1 MTTTSPG
8 RQTTTALTVPAYLRG
23 ETVGDRLIP
32 FAGRGRDAGF
42 RAPDPVTV
50 LDRLPLGDP
59 ERMRDLYALTTDD
72 VIDCLAALGPRLAL
86 SENALLQEALAHAAD
101 WSDLPPS
108 VLRGCYERLPEF
120 FAPDA
125 VREIA
130 EQAVGTAALD
140 GWARVRTTDGWR
152 ASVRAVG
159 SRAVHIIAG
168 NSPEIAALTIIR
180 NAVTRGDA
188 IVKSPSNDPLTALAI
203 ARTLAAT
210 APDHPLT
217 RHLAVAYWKGGD
229 ERIERALYRPENVEK
244 IVAWGGFAS
253 VRHVTRYIQPGL
265 ELISLDPKLS
275 ATVIGPE
282 AFADSAAMARTARLA
297 AVDVGALNQLG
308 CFNARVIYAVTGRDE
323 AGLRRAGEWAELLH
337 QEVQRL
343 PGHLSSRAK
352 RFDPDLRAGL
362 LALRAAPDWY
372 RVTGGRADEGAVIV
386 SLTGEPVAFHTSLSG
401 RVANVVPVDGPEDAV
416 RAMTSA
422 TQTVGV
428 YPDSLKERLRDLVP
442 LYGVQR
448 LVSLGHATRFRPELP
463 QDAME
468 PLRRMVKWIVD
479 ETYDEPAEV
488 PETAEVAEVTEVAA
502 APVSPCPVVTRLTG
516 AFDHHDPEFTPEIAH
531 QVHQALR
538 EQGRVARTE
547 AYGGAW
553 VLSRYQDV
561 LRALTEDGTFSSGSG
576 IFFPR
581 AEGTPRFAPLEYD
594 PPEHTFFRAL
604 MRPAFVRAQVARLAP
619 RVREVVSGLVAP
631 LVSRGG
637 GDLVRELCTPL
648 PLVVLGLAV
657 GFTEE
662 AQRRLRDLTRNMWA
676 RMPKDGSAAGFW
688 PQMEELLQSE
698 IRQARKRD
706 GGDFLARLVRAERAG
721 RPLTDAELRV
731 MLVGFAVGG
740 HQTTLNALAH
750 LLWTLAG
757 DRALQDRLRDRPEL
771 MPAAAEEALR
781 LWTPADHST
790 RVTTREVEIDGVTIP
805 AGDRVILLTGAANRD
820 PAVFPDPAEF
830 RLDRPPN
837 LHLTFG
843 RGIHFCIGAPLA
855 RLEFRLVLEELSRHA
870 PYTLTATPTRFY
882 ENGRHLALDG
892 LQVRFG

>member
-8 RQTTTALTVPAYLRG
+8 RSAATTLTVPAFLRG
-23 ETVGDRLIP
+23 ETVDAHLLP
-32 FAGRGRDAGF
+32 FAGRGQDAGF
-42 RAPDPVTV
+42 LAPDPFTV
-50 LDRLPLGDP
+50 LGRLPLGDP
-59 ERMRDLYALTTDD
+59 DRMRDLYALTTED

-101 WSDLPPS
+101 WSDLTPD

-120 FAPDA
+120 FAADA

-130 EQAVGTAALD
+130 ERAVGTAALD
-140 GWARVRTTDGWR
+140 GWAQVRTTDGWR
-152 ASVRAVG
+152 ASVRAMG

-188 IVKSPSNDPLTALAI
+188 IIKSPSNDPLTALAI
-203 ARTLAAT
+203 ARTLAET

-265 ELISLDPKLS
+265 ELLSLDPKLS

-282 AFADSAAMARTARLA
+282 AFASPDAMARTARLA

-372 RVTGGRADEGAVIV
+372 RVIGGRADEGAVIV
-386 SLTGEPVAFHTSLSG
+386 SRTGDPVAFHTSLSG
-401 RVANVVPVDGPEDAV
+401 RVANVVPVDAPEDAV

-442 LYGVQR
+442 LHGVQR

-479 ETYDEPAEV
+479 ETYDEPAHG
-488 PETAEVAEVTEVAA
+488 
-502 APVSPCPVVTRLTG
+502 APSACPVARLTA
-516 AFDHHDPEFTPEIAH
+516 AFDHHDPEFTPEVAR

-553 VLSRYQDV
+553 VLSRYADV
-561 LRALTEDGTFSSGSG
+561 LRALTEDSTFSSGSG

-604 MRPAFVRAQVARLAP
+604 MRPAFVRAQVTRLAP

-688 PQMEELLQSE
+688 PQMEELLQEE
-698 IRQARKRD
+698 IRRARERD

-750 LLWTLAG
+750 LLWTLAR
-757 DRALQDRLRDRPEL
+757 DRELQLRLRHRPEL

-790 RVTTREVEIDGVTIP
+790 RVTTREVEIGGVTIP

-820 PAVFPDPAEF
+820 PAVFPAPEEF

-843 RGIHFCIGAPLA
+843 RGIHFCVGAPLA
-855 RLEFRLVLEELSRHA
+855 RLEFRLVLEELARHA
-870 PYTLTATPTRFY
+870 PYALTADPTRFY

-892 LQVRFG
+892 LEVRFGS

>member
-1 MTTTSPG
+1 MTTTSPA
-8 RQTTTALTVPAYLRG
+8 RSVPTALTVPAYLRG
-23 ETVGDRLIP
+23 ETVDARLIT
-32 FAGRGRDAGF
+32 FSGRGQGEGF
-42 RAPDPVTV
+42 RAPDPAAF
-50 LDRLPLGDP
+50 LERLPLGDP
-59 ERMRDLYALTTDD
+59 ARMRDLYALTTDD
-72 VIDCLAALGPRLAL
+72 VVAYLAELGPRLAL

-101 WSDLPPS
+101 WSDLTPG

-120 FAPDA
+120 FAADA

-130 EQAVGTAALD
+130 ERAVGTAFLD
-140 GWARVRTTDGWR
+140 GWATARTTDGWR

-168 NSPEIAALTIIR
+168 NSPEIAALTVIR

-188 IVKSPSNDPLTALAI
+188 IIKSPSNDPLTALAI
-203 ARTLAAT
+203 ARTMAAT

-229 ERIERALYRPENVEK
+229 ERIERALYRPEHVEK

-282 AFADSAAMARTARLA
+282 AFADPAAMARTARLA

-323 AGLRRAGEWAELLH
+323 EGVRRAGEWAELLY
-337 QEVQRL
+337 QEIQRL
-343 PGHLSSRAK
+343 PGHLSSPVR

-372 RVTGGRADEGAVIV
+372 RVIGGGRDEGAVIV
-386 SLTGEPVAFHTSLSG
+386 SRTAEPVAFHASLSG
-401 RVANVVPVDGPEDAV
+401 RVANVVPVDDPLDAA
-416 RAMTSA
+416 RAMNSA

-428 YPDSLKERLRDLVP
+428 HPESLKERLRDLVP

-448 LVSLGHATRFRPELP
+448 LVSLGHATRFRAELP

-479 ETYDEPAEV
+479 ETYDEPAD
-488 PETAEVAEVTEVAA
+488 TTD
-502 APVSPCPVVTRLTG
+502 APGSPCPVARLTA
-516 AFDHHDPEFTPEIAH
+516 AFDHHDPEFTPEVAR
-531 QVHQALR
+531 QVQQALR
-538 EQGRVARTE
+538 ERTRVGRTE
-547 AYGGAW
+547 AHGGAW
-553 VLSRYQDV
+553 LLSRYEDV
-561 LRALTEDGTFSSGSG
+561 LRALSDDETFSSGSG

-581 AEGTPRFAPLEYD
+581 AKGTPRFAPLEYD

-604 MRPAFVRAQVARLAP
+604 MRPAFVRAQAARLAP
-619 RVREVVSGLVAP
+619 RVREAVSGLVAP
-631 LVSRGG
+631 LVARGG

-648 PLVVLGLAV
+648 PLIVLGLAI
-657 GFTEE
+657 GLTAE
-662 AQRRLRDLTRNMWA
+662 AQRDIRELTRNMWS

-688 PQMEELLQSE
+688 PQMEELLQRE
-698 IRQARKRD
+698 IRLARER
-706 GGDFLARLVRAERAG
+706 GGTDFLARLVRAERDG

-750 LLWTLAG
+750 LLWTLAR
-757 DRALQDRLRDRPEL
+757 DQELQHQLRERPEL
-771 MPAAAEEALR
+771 MPVAAEEALR

-790 RVTTREVEIDGVTIP
+790 RVTTREVEIGGVTIP
-805 AGDRVILLTGAANRD
+805 AGERVILLTGAANRD
-820 PAVFPDPAEF
+820 PAVFPDPEEF

-843 RGIHFCIGAPLA
+843 RGIHFCLGAPLA
-855 RLEFRLVLEELSRHA
+855 RLEFRIVLEELARHA
-870 PYTLTATPTRFY
+870 PYALTADPTRFY

-892 LQVRFG
+892 LEVRFG

>member
-8 RQTTTALTVPAYLRG
+8 RSAVTALTVPAYLRG
-23 ETVGDRLIP
+23 ETVGDHLIT
-32 FAGRGRDAGF
+32 FSGRGQDAGF
-42 RAPDPVTV
+42 RAPDPATV

-59 ERMRDLYALTTDD
+59 SRMRDLYELTTED
-72 VIDCLAALGPRLAL
+72 VVGYLAALGPRLAL
-86 SENALLQEALAHAAD
+86 SENPLLQEALAHAAD
-101 WSDLPPS
+101 WSDLSPG

-120 FAPDA
+120 FTAEA

-130 EQAVGTAALD
+130 ERAVGTACLD
-140 GWARVRTTDGWR
+140 GWTRVRTTDGWR
-152 ASVRAVG
+152 ASVRAIG

-168 NSPEIAALTIIR
+168 NSPEIAALTLIR

-188 IVKSPSNDPLTALAI
+188 IIKSPSNDPLTALAI
-203 ARTLAAT
+203 ARTMAAT

-217 RHLAVAYWKGGD
+217 RHVAVAYWKGGD

-282 AFADSAAMARTARLA
+282 AFTDSDAMARTARLA

-323 AGLRRAGEWAELLH
+323 KGVERAAEWAELLH

-362 LALRAAPDWY
+362 LALRTAPDWY
-372 RVTGGRADEGAVIV
+372 RVIGGRQDEGAVIV
-386 SLTGEPVAFHTSLSG
+386 SRTGEPVAFHTALSG
-401 RVANVVPVDGPEDAV
+401 RVANVVPVDAPEDAV
-416 RAMTSA
+416 RAMNSA

-428 YPDSLKERLRDLVP
+428 HPESLKERLRDLVP

-448 LVSLGHATRFRPELP
+448 LVSLGHATRFRAELP

-479 ETYDEPAEV
+479 ETYDEPGE
-488 PETAEVAEVTEVAA
+488 EGAA
-502 APVSPCPVVTRLTG
+502 ASACPVARLTA
-516 AFDHHDPEFTPEIAH
+516 AFDHHDPEFTPEVARRV
-531 QVHQALR
+531 QQALR

-547 AYGGAW
+547 AHGGAW
-553 VLSRYQDV
+553 LLSRHEDV
-561 LRALTEDGTFSSGSG
+561 LRALSDDETFSSGSG

-619 RVREVVSGLVAP
+619 QVREVVSGLVAP
-631 LVSRGG
+631 LVARGG
-637 GDLVRELCTPL
+637 GDLIRELCTPL

-657 GFTEE
+657 GFTEG

-698 IRQARKRD
+698 IQQARERAGD
-706 GGDFLARLVRAERAG
+706 DFLARLVRAERAG

-750 LLWTLAG
+750 LLWTLA
-757 DRALQDRLRDRPEL
+757 RAPEWQHRLRERPEL

-790 RVTTREVEIDGVTIP
+790 RVTTRDVEIGGVTIP

-820 PAVFPDPAEF
+820 PAVFPDPEAF

-855 RLEFRLVLEELSRHA
+855 RLEFRIVLEELARHA
-870 PYTLTATPTRFY
+870 PYALTAEPTRFY

-892 LQVRFG
+892 LEVRFG